1 MNNTVIQE
9 NSGINSFY
17 AKVYSLVGMGIG
29 ISALVSA
36 LMLTI
41 FQDVIYSVIANSWIF
56 YLAIFAELV
65 LVWVAS
71 GMSAKNNPAAL
82 PTFLVYSALN
92 GFTISLVLALYTQA
106 TVLASFVTSSAMFF
120 AMALIGKFTKKDL
133 SGLGRAFIAGLIG
146 VIIASLVNIFLRS
159 SGLDFIISII
169 SVIIFSGLIA
179 WDNQRIRYVYEQSGG
194 NVAAGWA
201 VSLALSLY
209 LDFINL
215 FLSILRIFGRDN

>member
-41 FQDVIYSVIANSWIF
+41 FQDVIYSVIMANSWIF

-71 GMSAKNNPAAL
+71 GMSAKNNPA
-82 PTFLVYSALN
+82 
-92 GFTISLVLALYTQA
+92 
-106 TVLASFVTSSAMFF
+106 
-120 AMALIGKFTKKDL
+120 
-133 SGLGRAFIAGLIG
+133 
-146 VIIASLVNIFLRS
+146 
-159 SGLDFIISII
+159 
-169 SVIIFSGLIA
+169 
-179 WDNQRIRYVYEQSGG
+179 
-194 NVAAGWA
+194 
-201 VSLALSLY
+201 
-209 LDFINL
+209 
-215 FLSILRIFGRDN
+215 

>member
-1 MNNTVIQE
+1 MNNTIIQE

-41 FQDVIYSVIANSWIF
+41 FQDVILSVMTGNTWIF
-56 YLAIFAELV
+56 YLAIFAELI

-106 TVLASFVTSSAMFF
+106 TVLAAFVTSSAMFF
-120 AMALIGKFTKKDL
+120 AMALIGKFT
-133 SGLGRAFIAGLIG
+133 
-146 VIIASLVNIFLRS
+146 ASLVNIFLRS

>member
-41 FQDVIYSVIANSWIF
+41 FQDVIYSVIMANSWIF

-71 GMSAKNNPAAL
+71 GTVSYTHLTL
-82 PTFLVYSALN
+82 PT
-92 GFTISLVLALYTQA
+92 T
-106 TVLASFVTSSAMFF
+106 
-120 AMALIGKFTKKDL
+120 
-133 SGLGRAFIAGLIG
+133 
-146 VIIASLVNIFLRS
+146 
-159 SGLDFIISII
+159 
-169 SVIIFSGLIA
+169 
-179 WDNQRIRYVYEQSGG
+179 
-194 NVAAGWA
+194 
-201 VSLALSLY
+201 
-209 LDFINL
+209 
-215 FLSILRIFGRDN
+215 

>member
-41 FQDVIYSVIANSWIF
+41 FQDVIYSVIMANSS
-56 YLAIFAELV
+56 IFAELI

-106 TVLASFVTSSAMFF
+106 TVLAAFITSSAMFF

-133 SGLGRAFIAGLIG
+133 SGLGRSFIAGLIG

-179 WDNQRIRYVYEQSGG
+179 WDNQKIRYVYEESDGQ
-194 NVAAGWA
+194 VATGWA
-201 VSLALSLY
+201 ISLALSLY

-215 FLSILRIFGRDN
+215 FLSFLRIFGRDD

>member
-41 FQDVIYSVIANSWIF
+41 FQDVIYSVIMANSWIF

-71 GMSAKNNPAAL
+71 GCL
-82 PTFLVYSALN
+82 PK
-92 GFTISLVLALYTQA
+92 TIQLHCQ
-106 TVLASFVTSSAMFF
+106 
-120 AMALIGKFTKKDL
+120 
-133 SGLGRAFIAGLIG
+133 
-146 VIIASLVNIFLRS
+146 
-159 SGLDFIISII
+159 
-169 SVIIFSGLIA
+169 
-179 WDNQRIRYVYEQSGG
+179 
-194 NVAAGWA
+194 
-201 VSLALSLY
+201 
-209 LDFINL
+209 L
-215 FLSILRIFGRDN
+215 F